1 MKINLLNNIN
11 NYKNYTS
18 NINNT
23 KAAHKSFSSNPL
35 KPLAQDTVSFSS
47 KAKFQQDVPQSIQK
61 GVEIGK
67 QIYAELAKNPQG
79 TDLLDVVAQTDSRL
93 KVLPIT
99 ELNED
104 GYTAYYR
111 KDILLDGT
119 PANQTM
125 YINDNTSDI
134 KDDTSALVR
143 AMEIAHEYTHFAQDD
158 DGLEGKIIGSMS
170 DDPRYT
176 NTVAYMS
183 NELFK
188 YFDSDLQVAVV
199 SPVFNNYQDREA
211 MEKYRK
217 VIPSKR
223 NISQEDLIKASP
235 LRNKEDFNLFVS
247 KKFDAE
253 YNSFKQSLEGLTAPF
268 AVMMREVIE
277 EEESKGQS
285 ETFKNNLKKAMEIQ
299 AHNEKEAYT
308 TEANVARD
316 YMKTR
321 KSLNLDAFPAYYEML
336 ETALKTED

>member
-1 MKINLLNNIN
+1 MKINLLNNIY

-23 KAAHKSFSSNPL
+23 RTIQQGFSSNPL
-35 KPLAQDTVSFSS
+35 QPLAQDTVSFSA
-47 KAKFQQDVPQSIQK
+47 KAKAQQNVPESVQR

-67 QIYAELAKNPQG
+67 QVYEKLAKNPQG

-99 ELNED
+99 KLDED
-104 GYTAYYR
+104 GYIAFYR

-119 PANQTM
+119 PTNQTM
-125 YINDNTSDI
+125 YINDNTYDI

-158 DGLEGKIIGSMS
+158 AGLEAKIIGSMS

-176 NTVAYMS
+176 NTIAYMS

-188 YFDSDLQVAVV
+188 YFDSELQVAVV
-199 SPVFNNYQDREA
+199 SPVFNNYQDLAA
-211 MEKYRK
+211 MEKYQK

-223 NISQEDLIKASP
+223 NISDEDLIKASP
-235 LRNKEDFNLFVS
+235 LRNKEDFNLFVN
-247 KKFDAE
+247 KKFDKE
-253 YNSFKQSLEGLTAPF
+253 YNSFKQSLEGVTAPF
-268 AVMMREVIE
+268 AVMMRDVIA
-277 EEESKGQS
+277 EEESKGQI

-316 YMKTR
+316 YMRTR
-321 KSLNLDAFPAYYEML
+321 KSLNLDAFPVYYSML

>member
-23 KAAHKSFSSNPL
+23 KAAHKSFASSPL

-79 TDLLDVVAQTDSRL
+79 TDLLDLVAKTDSRL

-99 ELNED
+99 QLNED
-104 GYTAYYR
+104 GYVAFYQ
-111 KDILLDGT
+111 KDITFDGT

-125 YINDNTSDI
+125 YINDNTYDI

-158 DGLEGKIIGSMS
+158 DGLECKIIGGMS

-183 NELFK
+183 NEIFK
-188 YFDSDLQVAVV
+188 YFDGQLQAGMVM
-199 SPVFNNYQDREA
+199 PVFNNFQDREA
-211 MEKYRK
+211 YNKYQRI
-217 VIPSKR
+217 IPSKQS
-223 NISQEDLIKASP
+223 ISQEDLIKTSP
-235 LRNKEDFNLFVS
+235 LKSKEEFNLFVN
-247 KKFDAE
+247 KKFDSE
-253 YNSFKQSLEGLTAPF
+253 YDAFKQSIKDSSEPF
-268 AVMMREVIE
+268 AIMMRDVIE
-277 EEESKGQS
+277 EEESKGQV
-285 ETFKNNLKKAMEIQ
+285 ETFKNNLKKAMVIQ

-336 ETALKTED
+336 ETALKIED